1 MPRADRPLRL
11 DLFVMHSGRRDAQ
24 NAARQNERGE
34 QLVSIVVIGIL
45 QTSRGKIDVGPGLRI
60 VSEYNLIFV

>member
-1 MPRADRPLRL
+1 
-11 DLFVMHSGRRDAQ
+11 MHSGRRDAQ
-24 NAARQNERGE
+24 KAARQNERGE